1 LKYICLQL
9 LIYRQCLRNLEI
21 LLLDNNDFTGLGRG
35 VLGYEFCDITPYL
48 GKAGSVFTSDCGG
61 LQPEVD
67 CPCCTECCED
77 GSVCNDGSDF
87 LANHDLI
94 WENRYNRYRFVFN
107 DDIVYSL
114 GGV

>member
-1 LKYICLQL
+1 M
-9 LIYRQCLRNLEI
+9 
-21 LLLDNNDFTGLGRG
+21 LLDNNEFIALGKG
-35 VLGYEFCDITPYL
+35 VLGYNFCDIIPYL
-48 GKAGSVFTSDCGG
+48 GKTGSVFTSDCGG
-61 LQPEVD
+61 SSPEVECD
-67 CPCCTECCED
+67 CCTECCEN

-94 WENRYNRYRFVFN
+94 WEHGYDRRKFVFN